1 MTPAQ
6 ITPQLAGSEHDSD
19 GHLVGLAYDSTPSC
33 QRRPVNTATH
43 NFFFATPKETEMNPN
58 LTTHR
63 DQSITLPH
71 GGAESILSTNKVI
84 RNTYLLLSMTLAF
97 AAVTAATSVALRLPH
112 PGIILTLIGFFGL
125 LFAVHKLKDS
135 GWGILAVF
143 AMTGFMG
150 YTLGPII
157 SRYLGLPNG
166 GEIVMQAM
174 GGTAAIFIGLS
185 AYAVT
190 TKKDFSFMGGFLM
203 VGILLAFL
211 AGLAAIFFQ
220 IPALSLT
227 VSAAFVLLMS
237 GLILYETSNI
247 IHGGETNYVL
257 ATVTLF
263 VSIFNLFTSL
273 LQLLGFINSNE

>member
-1 MTPAQ
+1 
-6 ITPQLAGSEHDSD
+6 
-19 GHLVGLAYDSTPSC
+19 
-33 QRRPVNTATH
+33 
-43 NFFFATPKETEMNPN
+43 MNDPRIQAIALPN
-58 LTTHR
+58 
-63 DQSITLPH
+63 
-71 GGAESILSTNKVI
+71 GGAESILTTNRVV
-84 RNTYLLLSMTLAF
+84 RNTYLLLSMTLLF
-97 AAVTAATSVALRLPH
+97 AAVTAATSLALKLPH
-112 PGIILTLIGFFGL
+112 PGLIVTLVGFFGL

-150 YTLGPII
+150 YTLGPVIT
-157 SRYLGLPNG
+157 RYLGLPNG

-174 GGTAAIFIGLS
+174 GATAVIFVGLS
-185 AYAVT
+185 AYALT

-211 AGLAAIFFQ
+211 AGLAAIFFA

-273 LQLLGFINSNE
+273 LQLLGFMNSSD